1 MVVATGDF
9 FQNRPVL
16 VTGGTGFVGRRLVM
30 ALRERGA
37 RVRGLVR
44 PASTIPT
51 DWKGVETVSG
61 DLSDAPSLARACAG
75 METVFHAA
83 GFAHA
88 DAADTP
94 EFAARHWAVNAEGTC
109 NLLDA
114 ATAAGVKR
122 FVFVSSVKAVGE
134 PGPQCVDERWDAPPT
149 TPYGRAKR
157 AAEERA
163 LAAGRETGMHVVI
176 LRPDLFSARGM
187 KGNRARL
194 SEPVRGG
201 WFPPLPEPVNR
212 RSLVHVDDLAQAL
225 LLAAAHPAAAG
236 QTYFVTDDQPLS
248 GREIYIT
255 LRRALGLSAPRWAI
269 PASALHGAAGLVDGV
284 LWLAGRRE
292 RSARAAL
299 DKLLGWACYDS
310 RRIVEILGYRPVWD
324 LERALPELLQENHHD
339 AATQVH

>member
-1 MVVATGDF
+1 MALVVTLEF

-37 RVRGLVR
+37 RIRGLVR

-51 DWKGVETVSG
+51 DWKGVETVPG
-61 DLSDAPSLARACAG
+61 DLSDAPSLARACVG

-83 GFAHA
+83 GFVHA
-88 DAADTP
+88 DAAETP
-94 EFAARHWAVNAEGTC
+94 ECAARHWAVNAEGTC
-109 NLLDA
+109 DLLDA

-122 FVFVSSVKAVGE
+122 FVFVSSVRAVGE
-134 PGPQCVDERWDAPPT
+134 PGPRCVDELWDAPPT

-163 LAAGRETGMHVVI
+163 LAAGRETGMHVII
-176 LRPDLFSARGM
+176 LRPALVYGPGM
-187 KGNRARL
+187 KGNLTRL
-194 SEPVRGG
+194 IEAVRRG
-201 WFPPLPEPVNR
+201 WFPSLPETGNR
-212 RSLVHVDDLAQAL
+212 RSMIHVDDLVQAL

-236 QTYFVTDDQPLS
+236 QTYFVTDGRPLS
-248 GREIYIT
+248 GRELYVI
-255 LRRALGLSAPRWAI
+255 LRRALGRSPPCWAI

-284 LWLAGRRE
+284 LWLVGRRE
-292 RSARAAL
+292 RSARGAL

-310 RRIVEILGYRPVWD
+310 SRIANALGYRPVWD
-324 LERALPELLQENHHD
+324 LESALPELLQGKPS
-339 AATQVH
+339 